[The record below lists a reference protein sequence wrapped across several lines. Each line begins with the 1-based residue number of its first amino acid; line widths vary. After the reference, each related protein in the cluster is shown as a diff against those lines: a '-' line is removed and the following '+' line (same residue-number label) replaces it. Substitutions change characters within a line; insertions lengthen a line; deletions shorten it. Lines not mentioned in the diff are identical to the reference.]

1 MEEDAEGMDRL
12 DMEGDFVGGRFGRD
26 DEFYYQSRRERA
38 PQTRDDALYGVFA
51 EGDSDY
57 DSEEDEAS
65 RRRRRR
71 KRRRDE
77 SEPDLTRPV
86 QFVSTG
92 NFVSSEKKPV
102 EEEEEEQRP
111 RLGNAAASSSAA
123 AAVAVE
129 DEEEQDEYI
138 DLPMGFGQRIAE
150 GARARRV
157 EKEREREA
165 AARRRNAASVGAGSG
180 SGRPPPAPGSLESN
194 TKVAKMMAMM
204 GYKTGSGLGKNA
216 QGITAPV
223 ETTLRPKNAGLGS
236 VEGFKEPKPF
246 TSKENLPP
254 PPPPPPSAKKEKQ
267 RWSKKASA
275 RKDQVLTKNE
285 LLAMR
290 AEQEQDE
297 QPTLVQKV
305 IDMRGPQARVL
316 TDLKGLS
323 DEQEMEANDVPMP
336 ELQYNVRLLVDEAKA
351 DIVRLDGRLRREQEK
366 VASLVREKEKVAK
379 QEALQK
385 RQLQVME
392 TIAGVLE
399 QVRVDDTAGLL
410 TLGGLLKT
418 FQELKVQYDEEFKM
432 CSVAWIACR
441 FAHPLLIRVFQ
452 GWQPLQNPLFG
463 LEVMSSWK
471 DLLQGDQPY
480 DFSDATD
487 SMAPYAQLV
496 SEVILPAVRIS
507 GTNSWEARDPEP
519 MLRFLESWE
528 RLLPPIVLHSI
539 LEHVI
544 MPKLTAAVESWDPR
558 REKVPIHV
566 WVHPWLPTLGQR
578 IETLCHSIRYK
589 LSSVLH
595 VWQAHDASAYAVLS
609 PWKGVFDPAS
619 WEDLIVR
626 YIIPKLKVALQEFQ
640 INPASQRFDQFNWVM
655 IWASAVPVHHM
666 VHMLEVDFFSKWQQ
680 VLYHWL
686 CSQNPDFNE
695 IMNWYKGW
703 KGLFPPEL
711 LANERIRMLLTAG
724 LDMMN
729 QAAEGLEVVQP
740 GARENVGYLRA
751 TEKRQFDA
759 AQQASQSYHPV
770 PGAAMADMSF
780 KESIQAY
787 AMEQGLLFMPRVGKF
802 YNGMPV
808 YEFGTVSVCI
818 DSVKRLLYAQPQEGI
833 ERWSAV
839 SLTQLLEMNR
849 MARPR

>member
-1 MEEDAEGMDRL
+1 MEEDAEGMDRF
-12 DMEGDFVGGRFGRD
+12 DMDGDFEGGRYGRD
-26 DEFYYQSRRERA
+26 GEFYYERRRERA
-38 PQTRDDALYGVFA
+38 PQTRNDVLYGVFA
-51 EGDSDY
+51 ESDSD
-57 DSEEDEAS
+57 SENDAGN
-65 RRRRRR
+65 RRRRR
-71 KRRRDE
+71 KRRRDD
-77 SEPDLTRPV
+77 SEPDFSRPV
-86 QFVSTG
+86 QFESAG
-92 NFVSSEKKPV
+92 KFMPSKEPEP
-102 EEEEEEQRP
+102 EERP
-111 RLGNAAASSSAA
+111 GLGTAAGSSSAA
-123 AAVAVE
+123 AEE
-129 DEEEQDEYI
+129 DEDGL
-138 DLPMGFGQRIAE
+138 DLPTAFGQRIVE
-150 GARARRV
+150 GARARR
-157 EKEREREA
+157 EERERERET
-165 AARRRNAASVGAGSG
+165 AARRRQASGLGVGK
-180 SGRPPPAPGSLESN
+180 PPPPPGSLESN
-194 TKVAKMMAMM
+194 SKVAKMMAMM
-204 GYKTGSGLGKNA
+204 GYKTGMGLGKNA
-216 QGITAPV
+216 QGIVAPLQS
-223 ETTLRPKNAGLGS
+223 TLRPKNAGLGS

-246 TSKENLPP
+246 TAKENLPP
-254 PPPPPPSAKKEKQ
+254 PPPPPASVKKEQQ
-267 RWSKKASA
+267 RWSKKAGA
-275 RKDQVLTKNE
+275 RKDHVLTKNE

-290 AEQEQDE
+290 NEQEQDE
-297 QPTLVQKV
+297 QPTVVQKV

-316 TDLKGLS
+316 TDLKGLN

-336 ELQYNVRLLVDEAKA
+336 ELQYNVRLLVDESKA
-351 DIVRLDGRLRREQEK
+351 DIIRLDSQLRREQEK

-392 TIAGVLE
+392 TIAAVLE
-399 QVRVDDTAGLL
+399 QLRVDDIACVL
-410 TLGGLLKT
+410 TLEGLLKT
-418 FQELKVQYDEEFKM
+418 FQELKALYVEEFKM

-441 FAHPLLIRVFQ
+441 FVHPLLIRVFQ

-471 DLLQGDQPY
+471 DLLQGDQAY
-480 DFSDATD
+480 DFSDSVE
-487 SMAPYAQLV
+487 SMAPYTQLV

-528 RLLPPIVLHSI
+528 QLLPPIVLQSI

-544 MPKLTAAVESWDPR
+544 MPKLSAAVDSWDPR

-566 WVHPWLPTLGQR
+566 WVHPWLPMLGQR

-595 VWQAHDASAYAVLS
+595 VWQAHDSSAYAVLS
-609 PWKGVFDPAS
+609 PWKDVFDPAS

-626 YIIPKLKVALQEFQ
+626 YIIPKLKMALQEFQ
-640 INPASQRFDQFNWVM
+640 INPANQKLDQFNWVI
-655 IWASAVPVHHM
+655 IWSSAIPVHHM

-686 CSQNPDFNE
+686 CSPNPDFNE

-711 LANERIRMLLTAG
+711 LANERIRILLTAG

-740 GARENVGYLRA
+740 GARENLGYLRA

-759 AQQASQSYHPV
+759 AQQASQYTSYHAV
-770 PGAAMADMSF
+770 PGAAMSDLSF

-787 AMEQGLLFMPRVGKF
+787 ASEQGLLFMPRVGKF

-808 YEFGTVSVCI
+808 YEFGTVSICI
-818 DSVKRLLYAQPQEGI
+818 DSVKRLLYAQPQEGV

-839 SLTQLLEMNR
+839 SLTQLMEMNW

>member
-1 MEEDAEGMDRL
+1 MEEDAEGMDRF
-12 DMEGDFVGGRFGRD
+12 DMEGDFEGGRFGRD
-26 DEFYYQSRRERA
+26 GEFYYERRRERA

-57 DSEEDEAS
+57 DSDDG
-65 RRRRRR
+65 RRRSRR

-77 SEPDLTRPV
+77 AEPDLSRPV
-86 QFVSTG
+86 HFQSAGKFMPSKEPEPEPEERPG
-92 NFVSSEKKPV
+92 LGAAPASASASAAGADDAA
-102 EEEEEEQRP
+102 EEEED
-111 RLGNAAASSSAA
+111 L
-123 AAVAVE
+123 
-129 DEEEQDEYI
+129 
-138 DLPMGFGQRIAE
+138 DLPTAFGQRIAE
-150 GARARRV
+150 GARARR
-157 EKEREREA
+157 EERARERET
-165 AARRRNAASVGAGSG
+165 AARRRQASGVAAGK
-180 SGRPPPAPGSLESN
+180 PAPALGSLGSN

-204 GYKTGSGLGKNA
+204 GYKDGMGLGKNE
-216 QGITAPV
+216 QGIVAPV

-246 TSKENLPP
+246 FTKENLPP
-254 PPPPPPSAKKEKQ
+254 PPPPAPAKKEQQ
-267 RWSKKASA
+267 RWSKKAGA
-275 RKDQVLTKNE
+275 KKGPVLTKNE

-290 AEQEQDE
+290 SEQEQDE
-297 QPTLVQKV
+297 QPTVVQKV

-316 TDLKGLS
+316 TDLKGLNV
-323 DEQEMEANDVPMP
+323 EQEMEANDVPMP

-351 DIVRLDGRLRREQEK
+351 DIVRLDGQLRREQEK

-385 RQLQVME
+385 CQLQVME
-392 TIAGVLE
+392 KIAGVLE
-399 QVRVDDTAGLL
+399 QVRVDDTAGVLSL
-410 TLGGLLKT
+410 EGLLKT
-418 FQELKVQYDEEFKM
+418 FQELKACYVEEFKM

-463 LEVMSSWK
+463 LEIMSSWK
-471 DLLQGDQPY
+471 DLLQGDQAY
-480 DFSDATD
+480 DFSGDVE

-528 RLLPPIVLHSI
+528 RLLPPIVLQSI

-544 MPKLTAAVESWDPR
+544 MPKLSAAVDSWDPR

-566 WVHPWLPTLGQR
+566 WVHPWLPMLGQR
-578 IETLCHSIRYK
+578 IDTLCHSIRYK

-609 PWKGVFDPAS
+609 PWKDVFDAAS

-626 YIIPKLKVALQEFQ
+626 YIVPKLKMALQEFQ
-640 INPASQRFDQFNWVM
+640 INPANQKLDQFNWVM
-655 IWASAVPVHHM
+655 IWASAIPVHHM

-686 CSQNPDFNE
+686 CSPNPDFNE

-729 QAAEGLEVVQP
+729 RAAEGLEVVQP

-759 AQQASQSYHPV
+759 AQQASQYTTHHAV
-770 PGAAMADMSF
+770 PGAAMADLSF

-787 AMEQGLLFMPRVGKF
+787 AMDQGLLFMPRVGKF

-808 YEFGTVSVCI
+808 YEFGTVSICI
-818 DSVKRLLYAQPQEGI
+818 DSVKRLLYAQLQEGI

-839 SLTQLLEMNR
+839 SLTQLIEMNR
-849 MARPR
+849 KARQR

>member
-1 MEEDAEGMDRL
+1 MEEDAEGMDRF
-12 DMEGDFVGGRFGRD
+12 DMDGDFEGGRFGRD
-26 DEFYYQSRRERA
+26 GEFYYERRREGA
-38 PQTRDDALYGVFA
+38 AQTRDDALYGVFA

-57 DSEEDEAS
+57 DSEDDAGN
-65 RRRRRR
+65 RRRRR

-77 SEPDLTRPV
+77 SEPDLSRPV
-86 QFVSTG
+86 HFQSAGKFMPTK
-92 NFVSSEKKPV
+92 EP
-102 EEEEEEQRP
+102 EPEEEQRP
-111 RLGNAAASSSAA
+111 GLGAAAASSSSSAA
-123 AAVAVE
+123 AAE
-129 DEEEQDEYI
+129 DAAEEEL
-138 DLPMGFGQRIAE
+138 DLPTAFGQRIAE
-150 GARARRV
+150 GARARR
-157 EKEREREA
+157 EERARERETAVRRRQASGA
-165 AARRRNAASVGAGSG
+165 AAGK
-180 SGRPPPAPGSLESN
+180 PPPAPGSLESN

-204 GYKTGSGLGKNA
+204 GYKTGMGLGKNE
-216 QGITAPV
+216 QGRVAPL
-223 ETTLRPKNAGLGS
+223 EGTLRPKNAGLGS

-246 TSKENLPP
+246 LTKENLPP
-254 PPPPPPSAKKEKQ
+254 PPPQALAKKDQ
-267 RWSKKASA
+267 HRWSNMACL
-275 RKDQVLTKNE
+275 RKCLVLTKIE

-290 AEQEQDE
+290 SEQEQDE
-297 QPTLVQKV
+297 QPMAVQKV

-316 TDLKGLS
+316 TDLKGLN

-351 DIVRLDGRLRREQEK
+351 DIVRLDGQLRREQEK

-399 QVRVDDTAGLL
+399 QVQVDDTAGVLSL
-410 TLGGLLKT
+410 EGLLKT
-418 FQELKVQYDEEFKM
+418 FQELKACYVEEFKM
-432 CSVAWIACR
+432 CSVPWIACR

-471 DLLQGDQPY
+471 DLLQGDQAY
-480 DFSDATD
+480 DFSGDVE

-528 RLLPPIVLHSI
+528 RLLPPIVLQSI

-544 MPKLTAAVESWDPR
+544 MPKLSAAVDSWDPR

-566 WVHPWLPTLGQR
+566 WVHPWLPMLGQR
-578 IETLCHSIRYK
+578 IDTLCHSIRYK

-609 PWKGVFDPAS
+609 PWKDVFDPAS

-626 YIIPKLKVALQEFQ
+626 YIIPKLKMALQEFQ
-640 INPASQRFDQFNWVM
+640 INPANQKLDQFNWVM
-655 IWASAVPVHHM
+655 IWASAIPVHHM

-686 CSQNPDFNE
+686 CSPNPDFNE

-759 AQQASQSYHPV
+759 AQQASQYTTYHAV
-770 PGAAMADMSF
+770 PGAAMADLSF

-802 YNGMPV
+802 HN
-808 YEFGTVSVCI
+808 
-818 DSVKRLLYAQPQEGI
+818 DSE
-833 ERWSAV
+833 
-839 SLTQLLEMNR
+839 N
-849 MARPR
+849 

>member
-1 MEEDAEGMDRL
+1 MAEEAEGMDRF
-12 DMEGDFVGGRFGRD
+12 DMEGDFEGGRFGRD
-26 DEFYYQSRRERA
+26 GEFYYRSRRERA
-38 PQTRDDALYGVFA
+38 PQSRDDALYGVFA

-57 DSEEDEAS
+57 DSEDDEGS
-65 RRRRRR
+65 RRRGRR
-71 KRRRDE
+71 KRRRDGGG
-77 SEPDLTRPV
+77 EPDLTKPV

-92 NFVSSEKKPV
+92 MFMPTQEPKP
-102 EEEEEEQRP
+102 EPEPDQRP
-111 RLGNAAASSSAA
+111 GLGRAA
-123 AAVAVE
+123 AAAEEVE
-129 DEEEQDEYI
+129 GEEQQDDEG
-138 DLPMGFGQRIAE
+138 DTEMLPMMFGRIRE
-150 GARARRV
+150 GARARRE
-157 EKEREREA
+157 EKEREREK
-165 AARRRNAASVGAGSG
+165 AARLRQAAGVGAGG
-180 SGRPPPAPGSLESN
+180 PPAALGSLEANS
-194 TKVAKMMAMM
+194 KVAKMMAMM
-204 GYKTGSGLGKNA
+204 GYKKGMGLGKNA
-216 QGITAPV
+216 QGITTPV
-223 ETTLRPKNAGLGS
+223 QTTSRPKNAGLGS
-236 VEGFKEPKPF
+236 VEGFKEPKPMMA
-246 TSKENLPP
+246 KENLPAPAP
-254 PPPPPPSAKKEKQ
+254 PPIAGKKEKS
-267 RWSKKASA
+267 WSKKASTKKA
-275 RKDQVLTKNE
+275 PVMTKDE

-290 AEQEQDE
+290 AEQEQEE
-297 QPTLVQKV
+297 QPTVVQKV

-316 TDLKGLS
+316 TDLKGLNE
-323 DEQEMEANDVPMP
+323 EQEMEANDVPMP

-351 DIVRLDGRLRREQEK
+351 DVLRLDGQLRREQEK

-392 TIAGVLE
+392 RIAETLE
-399 QVRVDDTAGLL
+399 QVRVDDTAGML
-410 TLGGLLKT
+410 TLDGLLQI
-418 FQELKVQYDEEFKM
+418 FHGLKVQFQEEFKM
-432 CSVAWIACR
+432 CSIAWIACR
-441 FAHPLLIRVFQ
+441 YAHPLLIRIFQ
-452 GWQPLQNPLFG
+452 GWQPLQDPKFG
-463 LEVMSSWK
+463 LDVMKKWK
-471 DLLQGDQPY
+471 DLLQGDQPF
-480 DFSDATD
+480 DFSGGSA
-487 SMAPYAQLV
+487 SMTPYVQLV

-507 GTNSWEARDPEP
+507 GTNSWEAREPEP
-519 MLRFLESWE
+519 MLNFLELWDNKK
-528 RLLPPIVLHSI
+528 LLPPVLLQSI

-544 MPKLTAAVESWDPR
+544 MPKLSAAVDSWDPR
-558 REKVPIHV
+558 RESVPIHV
-566 WVHPWLPTLGQR
+566 WVHPWLPMLRER

-589 LSSVLH
+589 LSTVLH

-609 PWKGVFDPAS
+609 PWKDVFDSAS

-626 YIIPKLKVALQEFQ
+626 YIIPKLRLALQEFQ
-640 INPASQRFDQFNWVM
+640 INPANQKLDQFNWVM
-655 IWASAVPVHHM
+655 LWASAIPVHLM

-686 CSQNPDFNE
+686 CSPNPDFNE

-759 AQQASQSYHPV
+759 AQQAYNAV
-770 PGAAMADMSF
+770 PGAAMADLSF

-818 DSVKRLLYAQPQEGI
+818 DSVKRLLYAQLQEGI

-839 SLTQLLEMNR
+839 TLTQLMEMNR
-849 MARPR
+849 MGRSR

>member
-1 MEEDAEGMDRL
+1 MEEDAEGMDRF
-12 DMEGDFVGGRFGRD
+12 DMDGDFEGGRYGRD
-26 DEFYYQSRRERA
+26 GEFYYERRRERA
-38 PQTRDDALYGVFA
+38 PQKRDDVLYGVFA
-51 EGDSDY
+51 ESDSDY
-57 DSEEDEAS
+57 DSDNDAGN
-65 RRRRRR
+65 RRRRR
-71 KRRRDE
+71 KRRRDD
-77 SEPDLTRPV
+77 SEPDFSRPV
-86 QFVSTG
+86 QFESAGKFMPSKEPET
-92 NFVSSEKKPV
+92 
-102 EEEEEEQRP
+102 EERP
-111 RLGNAAASSSAA
+111 GLGTAAASSSAA
-123 AAVAVE
+123 AAEE
-129 DEEEQDEYI
+129 DEEGL
-138 DLPMGFGQRIAE
+138 DLPTAFGQRIVE
-150 GARARRV
+150 GARARR
-157 EKEREREA
+157 EERERERET
-165 AARRRNAASVGAGSG
+165 AARRRQASGLGAGK
-180 SGRPPPAPGSLESN
+180 PPPAPGSLESN
-194 TKVAKMMAMM
+194 NKVAKMMAMM
-204 GYKTGSGLGKNA
+204 GYKTGMGLGKNA
-216 QGITAPV
+216 QGIVAPV
-223 ETTLRPKNAGLGS
+223 QSTLRPKNAGLGS

-246 TSKENLPP
+246 TAKENLPP
-254 PPPPPPSAKKEKQ
+254 PPPPPASVKKEQQ
-267 RWSKKASA
+267 RWSKKAGA
-275 RKDQVLTKNE
+275 RKDHVLTKNE
-285 LLAMR
+285 LLATR
-290 AEQEQDE
+290 NEQEQDE
-297 QPTLVQKV
+297 QPTVVQKV

-316 TDLKGLS
+316 TDLKGLN

-351 DIVRLDGRLRREQEK
+351 DIIRLDRQLHREQEK
-366 VASLVREKEKVAK
+366 VASLVWEKEKVAK

-385 RQLQVME
+385 HQLQVME
-392 TIAGVLE
+392 TIAEVLE
-399 QVRVDDTAGLL
+399 QVRVDDTAGVLSL
-410 TLGGLLKT
+410 EGLLKT
-418 FQELKVQYDEEFKM
+418 FQELKSHYVEEFKM
-432 CSVAWIACR
+432 CSVAWIACQ

-463 LEVMSSWK
+463 LEIMSSWK
-471 DLLQGDQPY
+471 DLLQGDQAY
-480 DFSDATD
+480 DFSDSVE
-487 SMAPYAQLV
+487 SMAPYTQLV

-528 RLLPPIVLHSI
+528 QLLPPIVLQSI

-544 MPKLTAAVESWDPR
+544 MPKLSAAVDSWDPR

-566 WVHPWLPTLGQR
+566 WVHPWLPMLGQR

-595 VWQAHDASAYAVLS
+595 VWQAHDSSAYAVLS
-609 PWKGVFDPAS
+609 PWKDVFNPAS

-626 YIIPKLKVALQEFQ
+626 YIIPKLKMALQEFQ
-640 INPASQRFDQFNWVM
+640 INPANQKLDQFNWVM
-655 IWASAVPVHHM
+655 IWASAIPVHHM

-686 CSQNPDFNE
+686 CSPNPDFNE

-759 AQQASQSYHPV
+759 AQQASQYTSYHAV
-770 PGAAMADMSF
+770 PGAAMSDLSF

-787 AMEQGLLFMPRVGKF
+787 ASEQGLLFMPRVGKF

-808 YEFGTVSVCI
+808 YEFGTVSICI
-818 DSVKRLLYAQPQEGI
+818 DSVKRLLYAQPQEGV

-839 SLTQLLEMNR
+839 SLTQLMEMNR

>member
-1 MEEDAEGMDRL
+1 MDRL
-12 DMEGDFVGGRFGRD
+12 DMDGDFVGGRFGRD
-26 DEFYYQSRRERA
+26 GEFYYQSRRERA
-38 PQTRDDALYGVFA
+38 PQTREDALYGVFG

-71 KRRRDE
+71 KRRRDD
-77 SEPDLTRPV
+77 EPDLTRPV
-86 QFVSTG
+86 QFVSKG
-92 NFVSSEKKPV
+92 ISAPKP
-102 EEEEEEQRP
+102 EEEEEQQRP
-111 RLGNAAASSSAA
+111 GLGQAASSSGTAA
-123 AAVAVE
+123 AAASEE
-129 DEEEQDEYI
+129 DAEEDQEPYM
-138 DLPMGFGQRIAE
+138 DLPTGFGQRIAE
-150 GARARRV
+150 A
-157 EKEREREA
+157 
-165 AARRRNAASVGAGSG
+165 
-180 SGRPPPAPGSLESN
+180 PPPGSLESN

-204 GYKTGSGLGKNA
+204 GYKRGEGLGKNA

-236 VEGFKEPKPF
+236 VEGFKEPRAF
-246 TSKENLPP
+246 TPKENLPP
-254 PPPPPPSAKKEKQ
+254 PPPPPPAKKEKQ

-275 RKDQVLTKNE
+275 KKDQVLTKNE
-285 LLAMR
+285 LLARR

-297 QPTLVQKV
+297 QPTFVQKV

-323 DEQEMEANDVPMP
+323 TEHEMEANDVPMP
-336 ELQYNVRLLVDEAKA
+336 ELQYNVRLLVDETEA
-351 DIVRLDGRLRREQEK
+351 DIVRLDGQLRREQEK

-385 RQLQVME
+385 HQLQVME
-392 TIAGVLE
+392 TIADVLE
-399 QVRVDDTAGLL
+399 KVRVDDTAGLL

-418 FQELKVQYDEEFKM
+418 FQELKVHYEEEFKM
-432 CSVAWIACR
+432 CSVAWVACR

-452 GWQPLQNPLFG
+452 GWQPLENPLFG

-480 DFSDATD
+480 DFSDATE

-507 GTNSWEARDPEP
+507 GTNSWKARDPEP

-558 REKVPIHV
+558 SESVPIHV

-589 LSSVLH
+589 LSSVLQL
-595 VWQAHDASAYAVLS
+595 WQAHDSSAYAVLS

-626 YIIPKLKVALQEFQ
+626 YIIPKLKMALQEFQ
-640 INPASQRFDQFNWVM
+640 INPASQKFDQFNWVM

-666 VHMLEVDFFSKWQQ
+666 VHMLEVDFFSKWQL

-686 CSQNPDFNE
+686 SSPNPDFNE

-703 KGLFPPEL
+703 RGLFPPEL

-724 LDMMN
+724 LEMMN
-729 QAAEGLEVVQP
+729 QAAEGHELAQP
-740 GARENVGYLRA
+740 GARENVGFLRA

-759 AQQASQSYHPV
+759 AQQASQYPSYHAA
-770 PGAAMADMSF
+770 PGAAMGDMSF

-787 AMEQGLLFMPRVGKF
+787 AADQGLLFMPRVNKS

-808 YEFGTVSVCI
+808 YEFGTVSICI
-818 DSVKRLLYAQPQEGI
+818 DSVKRLLYAQLQEGT
-833 ERWSAV
+833 ERWSSV
-839 SLTQLLEMNR
+839 SLTQL
-849 MARPR
+849 

>member
-1 MEEDAEGMDRL
+1 MEEDAEGMDRF
-12 DMEGDFVGGRFGRD
+12 DMDGDYEGGRFGRD
-26 DEFYYQSRRERA
+26 GEFYYERRRERA

-51 EGDSDY
+51 DGDSDY
-57 DSEEDEAS
+57 DSDSDAGK
-65 RRRRRR
+65 RRRR
-71 KRRRDE
+71 KRRRDGG
-77 SEPDLTRPV
+77 SEPDLSRPV
-86 QFVSTG
+86 QFQSAGQERETAARRR
-92 NFVSSEKKPV
+92 K
-102 EEEEEEQRP
+102 
-111 RLGNAAASSSAA
+111 AASSS
-123 AAVAVE
+123 
-129 DEEEQDEYI
+129 
-138 DLPMGFGQRIAE
+138 FS
-150 GARARRV
+150 
-157 EKEREREA
+157 
-165 AARRRNAASVGAGSG
+165 NAGE
-180 SGRPPPAPGSLESN
+180 PPPAVGSLESN
-194 TKVAKMMAMM
+194 TVVAKMMKMM
-204 GYKTGSGLGKNA
+204 GYKKGMGLGKNE
-216 QGITAPV
+216 QGRAAPV
-223 ETTLRPKNAGLGS
+223 EAAVRPKNAGLGS
-236 VEGFKEPKPF
+236 VEGFKEPKTF
-246 TSKENLPP
+246 LTKENLPP
-254 PPPPPPSAKKEKQ
+254 PPPPPSASSKKEQQ

-275 RKDQVLTKNE
+275 KKGTVLTKNE

-290 AEQEQDE
+290 SEQEQDE
-297 QPTLVQKV
+297 QPTVVQKV

-316 TDLKGLS
+316 TDLKGLNV
-323 DEQEMEANDVPMP
+323 EQEMEANDVPMP

-351 DIVRLDGRLRREQEK
+351 DIVRLDGQLRREQEK

-399 QVRVDDTAGLL
+399 QVRVDDTAGVLSL
-410 TLGGLLKT
+410 EGLLKT
-418 FQELKVQYDEEFKM
+418 FQELKACYVEEFKM

-441 FAHPLLIRVFQ
+441 FAYPLLIRVFQ

-471 DLLQGDQPY
+471 DLLQGDQAY
-480 DFSDATD
+480 DFSGDVG
-487 SMAPYAQLV
+487 SIAPYAQLV

-528 RLLPPIVLHSI
+528 RLLPPIVLQSI

-544 MPKLTAAVESWDPR
+544 MPKLSAAVDSWDPR

-566 WVHPWLPTLGQR
+566 WVHPWLPMLGQR
-578 IETLCHSIRYK
+578 IDTLCHSIRYR

-609 PWKGVFDPAS
+609 PWKDVFDPAS

-626 YIIPKLKVALQEFQ
+626 YIIPKLKMALQEFQ
-640 INPASQRFDQFNWVM
+640 INPANQKLDQFNWVM
-655 IWASAVPVHHM
+655 IWASSIPVHHM

-686 CSQNPDFNE
+686 CSPNPDFNE

-759 AQQASQSYHPV
+759 AQQASQYPTYHAV
-770 PGAAMADMSF
+770 PGAAMADLSF

-808 YEFGTVSVCI
+808 YEFGTVSICI
-818 DSVKRLLYAQPQEGI
+818 DSVKRLLYAQLQEGI

-839 SLTQLLEMNR
+839 SLTQLMEMNR
-849 MARPR
+849 KARPR

>member
-1 MEEDAEGMDRL
+1 MAEEAEGMDRF
-12 DMEGDFVGGRFGRD
+12 DMDGDFEGGRWGRD
-26 DEFYYQSRRERA
+26 GEFYYRSRRERA
-38 PQTRDDALYGVFA
+38 PQTRDDAIYGVFA

-57 DSEEDEAS
+57 DSEDDEGS
-65 RRRRRR
+65 RRRGRR

-77 SEPDLTRPV
+77 PDLTKPV

-92 NFVSSEKKPV
+92 NFMPTQEPQPEPDQRPGLGRPATAAAAK
-102 EEEEEEQRP
+102 EEEEEAE
-111 RLGNAAASSSAA
+111 
-123 AAVAVE
+123 E
-129 DEEEQDEYI
+129 DDEG
-138 DLPMGFGQRIAE
+138 DTEMLPTMFGSIRA
-150 GARARRV
+150 GARARQE
-157 EKEREREA
+157 EKEREREK
-165 AARRRNAASVGAGSG
+165 AARRRQAAGVGA
-180 SGRPPPAPGSLESN
+180 REPAAALGSLEANS
-194 TKVAKMMAMM
+194 KVAKMMAMM
-204 GYKTGSGLGKNA
+204 GYKKGMGLGKNE

-236 VEGFKEPKPF
+236 VEGFKEPKPMMA
-246 TSKENLPP
+246 KENLPAPVP
-254 PPPPPPSAKKEKQ
+254 PPTTSGKKEK
-267 RWSKKASA
+267 RWSKKASTKKA
-275 RKDQVLTKNE
+275 PVLTKNE

-290 AEQEQDE
+290 AEQEQEE
-297 QPTLVQKV
+297 QPAIVQKV

-316 TDLKGLS
+316 MDLRGLNE
-323 DEQEMEANDVPMP
+323 EQEMEANDVPMP
-336 ELQYNVRLLVDEAKA
+336 ELQYNVRLLVDEARA
-351 DIVRLDGRLRREQEK
+351 DVLRLHGQLEREQEK

-392 TIAGVLE
+392 RIAETLE
-399 QVRVDDTAGLL
+399 QVRVDDTAGVL
-410 TLGGLLKT
+410 TLDGLLQT
-418 FQELKVQYDEEFKM
+418 FHALKVQFEEEFKM
-432 CSVAWIACR
+432 CSIAWIACR
-441 FAHPLLIRVFQ
+441 YAHPLLIRIFQ
-452 GWQPLQNPLFG
+452 GWQPLQDPKFG
-463 LEVMSSWK
+463 LDVMKKWK

-480 DFSDATD
+480 DFSGGSA
-487 SMAPYAQLV
+487 SMTPYVQLV

-507 GTNSWEARDPEP
+507 GTNSWEAREPEP
-519 MLRFLESWE
+519 MLHFLELWDNKK
-528 RLLPPIVLHSI
+528 LLPPVLLQSI

-544 MPKLTAAVESWDPR
+544 MPKLSAAVDSWDPR
-558 REKVPIHV
+558 RESVPIHV
-566 WVHPWLPTLGQR
+566 WVHPWLPMLRER

-589 LSSVLH
+589 LSTVLH

-609 PWKGVFDPAS
+609 PWKDVFDSVS

-626 YIIPKLKVALQEFQ
+626 YIIPKLRLALQEFQ
-640 INPASQRFDQFNWVM
+640 INPANQKLDQFNWVM
-655 IWASAVPVHHM
+655 LWASAIPVHLM
-666 VHMLEVDFFSKWQQ
+666 VHILEVDFFSKWQQ

-686 CSQNPDFNE
+686 CSPNPDFNE

-759 AQQASQSYHPV
+759 AQQAYHTV
-770 PGAAMADMSF
+770 PGATMADLSF

-808 YEFGTVSVCI
+808 YEFGTVSICI
-818 DSVKRLLYAQPQEGI
+818 DSVKRLLYAQLQEGI

-839 SLTQLLEMNR
+839 TLTQLMEMNR
-849 MARPR
+849 MGRSR

>member
-1 MEEDAEGMDRL
+1 MEEDAEGMDRF
-12 DMEGDFVGGRFGRD
+12 DMDGDFEGGRFGRD
-26 DEFYYQSRRERA
+26 GEFYYQTRRERA
-38 PQTRDDALYGVFA
+38 PQTRDDSIYGVFA

-57 DSEEDEAS
+57 DSDDDGS
-65 RRRRRR
+65 RRRRR
-71 KRRRDE
+71 KRRRDGD
-77 SEPDLTRPV
+77 EPDLSRPV

-92 NFVSSEKKPV
+92 NFMPSQEP
-102 EEEEEEQRP
+102 EPEQRP
-111 RLGNAAASSSAA
+111 GLGSAASSSSAA
-123 AAVAVE
+123 AAA
-129 DEEEQDEYI
+129 EEEAEEEYL
-138 DLPMGFGQRIAE
+138 DLPTAFGQRIAE
-150 GARARRV
+150 GARARR
-157 EKEREREA
+157 EERERERA
-165 AARRRNAASVGAGSG
+165 TAARRRQASAVGAGAG
-180 SGRPPPAPGSLESN
+180 APPAAPGSLESN

-204 GYKTGSGLGKNA
+204 GYKSGMGLGKNA
-216 QGITAPV
+216 QGIVAPL
-223 ETTLRPKNAGLGS
+223 ESTLRPKNAGLGS

-246 TSKENLPP
+246 SAKENLPP
-254 PPPPPPSAKKEKQ
+254 PPPPPAAKKEQQ
-267 RWSKKASA
+267 RWSKKATA
-275 RKDQVLTKNE
+275 RKDPVLTKNE

-290 AEQEQDE
+290 AEQEQEE
-297 QPTLVQKV
+297 QPTVVQKV
-305 IDMRGPQARVL
+305 LDMRGPQARVL
-316 TDLKGLS
+316 TDLKGLN
-323 DEQEMEANDVPMP
+323 DEQEMEVNDVPMP
-336 ELQYNVRLLVDEAKA
+336 ELQYNVRLLVDEANA
-351 DIVRLDGRLRREQEK
+351 DIVRLDGQLRREQEK
-366 VASLVREKEKVAK
+366 VASLMREKEKVAK

-392 TIAGVLE
+392 MIAGVLE
-399 QVRVDDTAGLL
+399 QVRLDDTAGVL
-410 TLGGLLKT
+410 TLEGLLKT
-418 FQELKVQYDEEFKM
+418 FRDLKVRYMEEFKM
-432 CSVAWIACR
+432 CSIAWIACR

-480 DFSDATD
+480 DFSDGTE
-487 SMAPYAQLV
+487 SMAPYSQLV

-507 GTNSWEARDPEP
+507 GTNSWEARDSEP

-528 RLLPPIVLHSI
+528 RLLPPIVLQSI

-544 MPKLTAAVESWDPR
+544 MPKLSAAVDSWDPR

-566 WVHPWLPTLGQR
+566 WVHPWLPMLGQR
-578 IETLCHSIRYK
+578 IDTLCHSIRYK

-609 PWKGVFDPAS
+609 PWKDVFDPAS

-626 YIIPKLKVALQEFQ
+626 YIIPKLKMALQEFQ
-640 INPASQRFDQFNWVM
+640 INPASQKLDQFNWVM
-655 IWASAVPVHHM
+655 IWASAIPVHHM
-666 VHMLEVDFFSKWQQ
+666 VHMLEFDFFSKWQQ

-686 CSQNPDFNE
+686 CSPNPDFNE

-759 AQQASQSYHPV
+759 AQQASQYPSYHAV
-770 PGAAMADMSF
+770 PGAAMADLSF

-808 YEFGTVSVCI
+808 YEFGTVSICI
-818 DSVKRLLYAQPQEGI
+818 DSVKRLLYAQLQEGI

-839 SLTQLLEMNR
+839 SLTQLMEMNQ

>member
-1 MEEDAEGMDRL
+1 MAEEAEGMDRF
-12 DMEGDFVGGRFGRD
+12 DMDGDFEGGRWGRD
-26 DEFYYQSRRERA
+26 GEFYYQSRRERA

-57 DSEEDEAS
+57 DSEDDEGS
-65 RRRRRR
+65 RRRGRR

-77 SEPDLTRPV
+77 PDLTKPV

-92 NFVSSEKKPV
+92 NFMPTQEPQPEPDQRPGLGRPATAAAAK
-102 EEEEEEQRP
+102 EEEED
-111 RLGNAAASSSAA
+111 
-123 AAVAVE
+123 
-129 DEEEQDEYI
+129 DEGDTEM
-138 DLPMGFGQRIAE
+138 LPTMFGSIRA
-150 GARARRV
+150 GARARQE
-157 EKEREREA
+157 EKEREREK
-165 AARRRNAASVGAGSG
+165 AARRRQVAGVGA
-180 SGRPPPAPGSLESN
+180 REPAAALGSLEANS
-194 TKVAKMMAMM
+194 KVAKMMAMM
-204 GYKTGSGLGKNA
+204 GYKKGMGLGKNE

-236 VEGFKEPKPF
+236 VEGFKEPKPMMA
-246 TSKENLPP
+246 KENLPAPAAP
-254 PPPPPPSAKKEKQ
+254 PTTSGKKEK

-275 RKDQVLTKNE
+275 KKAPVLTKNE

-290 AEQEQDE
+290 AEQEQEE
-297 QPTLVQKV
+297 QPAIVQKV

-316 TDLKGLS
+316 TDLRGLNE
-323 DEQEMEANDVPMP
+323 EQEMEANDVPMP
-336 ELQYNVRLLVDEAKA
+336 ELQYNVRLLVDEARA
-351 DIVRLDGRLRREQEK
+351 DVLRLHGQLEREQEK

-392 TIAGVLE
+392 RIAETLE
-399 QVRVDDTAGLL
+399 QVRVDDTAGVL
-410 TLGGLLKT
+410 TLDGLLQT
-418 FQELKVQYDEEFKM
+418 FHALKVQFEEEFKM
-432 CSVAWIACR
+432 CSIAWIACR
-441 FAHPLLIRVFQ
+441 YAHPLLIRIFQ
-452 GWQPLQNPLFG
+452 GWQPLQDPKFG
-463 LEVMSSWK
+463 LDVMKRWK

-480 DFSDATD
+480 DFSGGSA
-487 SMAPYAQLV
+487 SMTPYVQLV

-507 GTNSWEARDPEP
+507 GTNSWEAREPEP
-519 MLRFLESWE
+519 MLHFLELWDNKK
-528 RLLPPIVLHSI
+528 LLPPVLLQSI

-544 MPKLTAAVESWDPR
+544 MPKLSAAVDSWDPR
-558 REKVPIHV
+558 RESVPIHV
-566 WVHPWLPTLGQR
+566 WVHPWLPMLRER

-589 LSSVLH
+589 LSTVLH

-609 PWKGVFDPAS
+609 PWKDVFDSVS

-626 YIIPKLKVALQEFQ
+626 YIIPKLRLALQEFQ
-640 INPASQRFDQFNWVM
+640 INPANQKLDQFNWVM
-655 IWASAVPVHHM
+655 LWASAIPVHLM
-666 VHMLEVDFFSKWQQ
+666 VHILEVDFFSKWQQ

-686 CSQNPDFNE
+686 CSPNPDFNE

-759 AQQASQSYHPV
+759 AQQAYHTV
-770 PGAAMADMSF
+770 PGATMADLSF

-808 YEFGTVSVCI
+808 YEFGTVSICI
-818 DSVKRLLYAQPQEGI
+818 DSVKRLLYAQLQEGI

-839 SLTQLLEMNR
+839 TLTQLMEMNR
-849 MARPR
+849 MGRSR

>member
-12 DMEGDFVGGRFGRD
+12 DMDGDFVGGRFGRD
-26 DEFYYQSRRERA
+26 GEFYYESRRERA

-51 EGDSDY
+51 DGDSDF

-77 SEPDLTRPV
+77 AEPDLTRPV
-86 QFVSTG
+86 QFVSKGVTD
-92 NFVSSEKKPV
+92 PQQP
-102 EEEEEEQRP
+102 EEEPEEQRP
-111 RLGNAAASSSAA
+111 GLGQAASSSRTVAA
-123 AAVAVE
+123 EE
-129 DEEEQDEYI
+129 DAEEDQEEYI
-138 DLPMGFGQRIAE
+138 DLPTGFGQRIAE
-150 GARARRV
+150 GARARRE
-157 EKEREREA
+157 EKERQEESA
-165 AARRRNAASVGAGSG
+165 KRRRKAQSAGFEPG
-180 SGRPPPAPGSLESN
+180 KPAPAPGSLESN
-194 TKVAKMMAMM
+194 AKVAKMMAMM
-204 GYKTGSGLGKNA
+204 GYKRGEGLGKNA

-236 VEGFKEPKPF
+236 VEGFKEPKAF
-246 TSKENLPP
+246 TPKEKLPP
-254 PPPPPPSAKKEKQ
+254 LPPAPPAKKEKQ
-267 RWSKKASA
+267 RWSKKASVK
-275 RKDQVLTKNE
+275 KDQVMTKNE
-285 LLAMR
+285 LLARR
-290 AEQEQDE
+290 AEQEHDE
-297 QPTLVQKV
+297 QPAFVQKV

-323 DEQEMEANDVPMP
+323 TEHEMEANDVPMP
-336 ELQYNVRLLVDEAKA
+336 ELQYNVRLLVEETEA
-351 DIVRLDGRLRREQEK
+351 DIVRLDGQLRREQEK
-366 VASLVREKEKVAK
+366 VASLVREKEKAAK

-385 RQLQVME
+385 HQLQVME
-392 TIAGVLE
+392 AIAGVLE
-399 QVRVDDTAGLL
+399 QVRVDDTTGLL

-418 FQELKVQYDEEFKM
+418 FQELKLRYEEEFKM
-432 CSVAWIACR
+432 CSVAWVACR

-452 GWQPLQNPLFG
+452 GWQPLQNPSFG

-480 DFSDATD
+480 DFSDATE

-544 MPKLTAAVESWDPR
+544 MPKLTAAVDSWDPR

-595 VWQAHDASAYAVLS
+595 VWQAHDSSAYAVLS
-609 PWKGVFDPAS
+609 PWKGVFDTAS
-619 WEDLIVR
+619 WEGLILR
-626 YIIPKLKVALQEFQ
+626 YIVPKLQMALQEFQ
-640 INPASQRFDQFNWVM
+640 INPASQKFDQFNWVM

-686 CSQNPDFNE
+686 CSPNPDFNE

-703 KGLFPPEL
+703 RGLFPPEL
-711 LANERIRMLLTAG
+711 LANERIRMLLTSG
-724 LDMMN
+724 LEMMN
-729 QAAEGLEVVQP
+729 QAAEGLELVQP
-740 GARENVGYLRA
+740 GARENVGFLRA

-759 AQQASQSYHPV
+759 AQQASHRAV
-770 PGAAMADMSF
+770 PGAAMSDMSF
-780 KESIQAY
+780 KDSIQEY
-787 AMEQGLLFMPRVGKF
+787 AVDQGLLFMPRVGKF
-802 YNGMPV
+802 YKGMPV

-818 DSVKRLLYAQPQEGI
+818 DSAKRLLYAQLQEGA
-833 ERWSAV
+833 ERWSSV

>member
-12 DMEGDFVGGRFGRD
+12 DMDGDFVGGRFGRD
-26 DEFYYQSRRERA
+26 GEFYYQSRRERA

-71 KRRRDE
+71 KRRMDE

-86 QFVSTG
+86 QFVSKG
-92 NFVSSEKKPV
+92 ISDPQKPEG
-102 EEEEEEQRP
+102 EEEAEQRP
-111 RLGNAAASSSAA
+111 GLGQAASSSRTAA
-123 AAVAVE
+123 AMSEE
-129 DEEEQDEYI
+129 DAEEDQEEY
-138 DLPMGFGQRIAE
+138 DLPTGFGQRIAD
-150 GARARRV
+150 GARARRE
-157 EKEREREA
+157 EKERQQESVK
-165 AARRRNAASVGAGSG
+165 RRRRATSAGVEPG
-180 SGRPPPAPGSLESN
+180 KPAPAPGSLESN
-194 TKVAKMMAMM
+194 EKVAKMMAMM
-204 GYKTGSGLGKNA
+204 GYKRGEGLGKNA

-236 VEGFKEPKPF
+236 VEGFKEPKAF
-246 TSKENLPP
+246 TPKENLP

-267 RWSKKASA
+267 RWSKKASLK
-275 RKDQVLTKNE
+275 KDQVLTKNE
-285 LLAMR
+285 LLARR
-290 AEQEQDE
+290 AEKEHDE
-297 QPTLVQKV
+297 QPAFVQKV

-323 DEQEMEANDVPMP
+323 NEHEMEANDVPMP
-336 ELQYNVRLLVDEAKA
+336 ELQYNVRLLVDETEA
-351 DIVRLDGRLRREQEK
+351 DIVRLDGQLRREQEK

-385 RQLQVME
+385 HQLQVME
-392 TIAGVLE
+392 AIAGVLE

-418 FQELKVQYDEEFKM
+418 FQELKMRHEEEFKM
-432 CSVAWIACR
+432 CSVAWVACR

-480 DFSDATD
+480 DFSDATE

-507 GTNSWEARDPEP
+507 GTNSWKARDPEP

-544 MPKLTAAVESWDPR
+544 MPKLTAAVDSWDPR
-558 REKVPIHV
+558 SESVPIHV

-595 VWQAHDASAYAVLS
+595 VWQAHDSSAYAVLS

-626 YIIPKLKVALQEFQ
+626 YIIPKLRAALQEFQ
-640 INPASQRFDQFNWVM
+640 INPASQKFDQFNWVM
-655 IWASAVPVHHM
+655 IWSSAVPVHHM

-686 CSQNPDFNE
+686 CSPNPDFNE

-703 KGLFPPEL
+703 RGLFPPEL

-724 LDMMN
+724 LEMMN
-729 QAAEGLEVVQP
+729 QAAEGLELVQP

-759 AQQASQSYHPV
+759 AQQASQYPSYHAV
-770 PGAAMADMSF
+770 PGAAMSDMSF
-780 KESIQAY
+780 KDSIQEY
-787 AMEQGLLFMPRVGKF
+787 AVDQGLLFMPRVGKF
-802 YNGMPV
+802 YKGLQV
-808 YEFGTVSVCI
+808 YEFGTVSICI
-818 DSVKRLLYAQPQEGI
+818 DSVKRLLYAQLQGGAET
-833 ERWSAV
+833 WSSV

-849 MARPR
+849 MTRPR

>member
-1 MEEDAEGMDRL
+1 M
-12 DMEGDFVGGRFGRD
+12 
-26 DEFYYQSRRERA
+26 
-38 PQTRDDALYGVFA
+38 FA

-111 RLGNAAASSSAA
+111 GLGNAAASSSAA

-267 RWSKKASA
+267 RWSKKASV

-849 MARPR
+849 MARPC

>member
-12 DMEGDFVGGRFGRD
+12 DMDGDFEGGRFGRD
-26 DEFYYQSRRERA
+26 GEFYYERRRERA
-38 PQTRDDALYGVFA
+38 PQTRDDVLYGVFA

-57 DSEEDEAS
+57 DSEDDAGN
-65 RRRRRR
+65 RRRRR
-71 KRRRDE
+71 KRRRDD
-77 SEPDLTRPV
+77 SEPDFSRPV
-86 QFVSTG
+86 QFESAG
-92 NFVSSEKKPV
+92 KFMPSKEPEPEERPGLVSS
-102 EEEEEEQRP
+102 
-111 RLGNAAASSSAA
+111 AASSSAA
-123 AAVAVE
+123 AEEDGAT
-129 DEEEQDEYI
+129 DEEGL
-138 DLPMGFGQRIAE
+138 DLPTAFGQRIQE
-150 GARARRV
+150 GARARRE
-157 EKEREREA
+157 EKERERET
-165 AARRRNAASVGAGSG
+165 AARRRQASGLGAGK
-180 SGRPPPAPGSLESN
+180 PPPAPGSLESN
-194 TKVAKMMAMM
+194 SKVAKMMAMM
-204 GYKTGSGLGKNA
+204 GYKTGMGLGKNA
-216 QGITAPV
+216 QGIVAPLQS
-223 ETTLRPKNAGLGS
+223 TLRPKNAGLGS

-246 TSKENLPP
+246 TAKENLPP
-254 PPPPPPSAKKEKQ
+254 PPPPPASAKKEQQ

-275 RKDQVLTKNE
+275 RKDPVLTKNE

-290 AEQEQDE
+290 NEQEQDE
-297 QPTLVQKV
+297 QPMVVQKV
-305 IDMRGPQARVL
+305 IDMRGPQARIL

-323 DEQEMEANDVPMP
+323 VEQEMEANDVPMP
-336 ELQYNVRLLVDEAKA
+336 ELQYNVRLLVDESKA
-351 DIVRLDGRLRREQEK
+351 DIVRLDGQLRREQEK

-392 TIAGVLE
+392 TIAEVLE
-399 QVRVDDTAGLL
+399 QVRVDDTAGVLSL
-410 TLGGLLKT
+410 EGLLKT
-418 FQELKVQYDEEFKM
+418 FQELKAHYAEEFKI
-432 CSVAWIACR
+432 CNVAWIACR

-471 DLLQGDQPY
+471 HLLQGDQAY
-480 DFSDATD
+480 DFSDGVE
-487 SMAPYAQLV
+487 SMTPYAQLV

-528 RLLPPIVLHSI
+528 QLLPPIVLQSI

-544 MPKLTAAVESWDPR
+544 MPKLSAAVDSWDPR

-566 WVHPWLPTLGQR
+566 WVHPWLLMLGQR

-595 VWQAHDASAYAVLS
+595 VWHAHDASAYAVLS
-609 PWKGVFDPAS
+609 PWKDVFDPAS

-626 YIIPKLKVALQEFQ
+626 YIIPKLKMALQEFQ
-640 INPASQRFDQFNWVM
+640 INPANQKLDQFNWVM
-655 IWASAVPVHHM
+655 IWASAIPVHHM

-686 CSQNPDFNE
+686 CSPNPDFNE

-759 AQQASQSYHPV
+759 AQQASQYTSYHAV
-770 PGAAMADMSF
+770 PGAAIADLSF

-787 AMEQGLLFMPRVGKF
+787 AVEQGLLFMPRVGKF

-808 YEFGTVSVCI
+808 YEFGTVSICI

-839 SLTQLLEMNR
+839 SLTQLMEMNR
-849 MARPR
+849 MARLH